1 MKKVYYTIESS
12 KEFNNQYVL
21 WKNTEKIKNGLG
33 SFGCFKVFHGFKKDV
48 KAYCKDNK
56 IRIRG
61 GINGCFSKT

>member
-33 SFGCFKVFHGFKKDV
+33 SFGCFKVFHGFKKR
-48 KAYCKDNK
+48 CES
-56 IRIRG
+56 ILQR
-61 GINGCFSKT
+61 